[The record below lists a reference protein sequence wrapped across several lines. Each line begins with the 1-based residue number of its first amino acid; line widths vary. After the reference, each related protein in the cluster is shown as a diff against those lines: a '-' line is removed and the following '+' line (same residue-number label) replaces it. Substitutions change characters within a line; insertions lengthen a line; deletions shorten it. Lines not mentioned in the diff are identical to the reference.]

1 MLKELIVKKAKG
13 GHLNIEECYYVVDCL
28 MKNKLDADN
37 MKFFI
42 SLATFGMSKREV
54 LYMTL
59 ALRDSGKVLDFNYTI
74 LEKHSTGG
82 IADATSVV
90 LIPLIASL
98 GYKIVKNTARSL
110 VYTNGSS
117 DRFGAIPNFNVVLD
131 DEEIKEVLDKTNACI
146 LSHKGEMCPAD
157 KILYDLL
164 EKCGLEEN
172 INFLAMSI
180 ACKKLASGPKMVL
193 VDVKYGEASIVK
205 KYRQAK
211 KLARLLKYI
220 FKNCGT
226 KSTIVITN
234 TTQPFG
240 EGVGNAIEVVDAI
253 SVLQGKHCLLRDICV
268 RYAYEMISKLN
279 EKLPKQDIYD
289 MIEAALDNGTAYN
302 KLLEITKA
310 QGGDERAIVDGRL
323 FKPYNT
329 INFLATKPGYV
340 GAINVLLLG
349 ELIRRLC
356 ADSHDSNI
364 GAVLR
369 VKIGDYVEKNDI
381 ILTFYYKNK
390 EDLDKYSEAIS
401 RCVHLTDVKIRKPK
415 VIRKVIK

>member
-1 MLKELIVKKAKG
+1 MLKELIVKKARG
-13 GHLNIEECYYVVDCL
+13 GHLTMEECYYVVDCL
-28 MKNKLDADN
+28 MKNKLSSSN
-37 MKFFI
+37 LEFFI
-42 SLATFGMSKREV
+42 SLGSFGMSKKEI

-59 ALRDSGKVLDFNYTI
+59 ALRDSGRVLNFNYSI

-110 VYTNGSS
+110 VFTNGSS

-131 DEEIKEVLDKTNACI
+131 EKEIKNVLDKTNACV
-146 LSHKGEMCPAD
+146 LSHKGDICPAD
-157 KILYDLL
+157 KILYDVL

-172 INFLAMSI
+172 INFLAMTI
-180 ACKKLASGPKMVL
+180 ACKKLASNPKMVL

-205 KYRQAK
+205 KYKQAL
-211 KLARLLKYI
+211 KLAKLLRYI
-220 FKNCGT
+220 IKQCGV

-240 EGVGNAIEVVDAI
+240 EGVGNAIEVVDAV
-253 SVLQGKHCLLRDICV
+253 SVLQGKHCLLRDISV
-268 RYAYEMISKLN
+268 RFAYEMISKLN
-279 EKLPKQDIYD
+279 EKISKTDIYD
-289 MIEAALDNGTAYN
+289 MIEAVLDNGTAYN
-302 KLLEITKA
+302 KLLEIVKA
-310 QGGDERAIVDGRL
+310 QGGDELAIAEHRL

-329 INFLATKPGYV
+329 VNFLATKPGYV
-340 GAINVLLLG
+340 GAINILLLG

-390 EDLDKYSEAIS
+390 EDLDKYAEAIS
-401 RCVHLTDVKIRKPK
+401 GCVHFTDLKIKKPK
-415 VIRKVIK
+415 VIKKVLR

>member
-1 MLKELIVKKAKG
+1 MLKDLIVKKMKG
-13 GHLNIEECYYVVDCL
+13 EHLSMEDCYYVVEML
-28 MKNKLDADN
+28 MKNKLDQDN

-42 SLATFGMSKREV
+42 SLSSFGLSKKEV
-54 LYMTL
+54 LFMTL
-59 ALRDSGKVLDFNYTI
+59 ALRDSGRVLNFNSMI

-110 VYTNGSS
+110 VFTNGSS
-117 DRFGAIPNFNVVLD
+117 DRFGAIPNFKVKLD
-131 DEEIKEVLDKTNACI
+131 DDEIKNVMDKTNACI
-146 LSHKGEMCPAD
+146 LSHNSDICPAD
-157 KILYDLL
+157 RILYDIM

-180 ACKKLASGPKMVL
+180 ACKKLVSRPKMVL
-193 VDVKYGEASIVK
+193 VDVKYGEASIIK

-220 FKNCGT
+220 FKECSVE
-226 KSTIVITN
+226 STIIITS
-234 TTQPFG
+234 TVQPFG
-240 EGVGNAIEVVDAI
+240 EGVGNAIEVVDALD
-253 SVLQGKHCLLRDICV
+253 VLQGKHCLLRDLSV

-279 EKLPKQDIYD
+279 KKMSKSDTYD
-289 MIEAALDNGTAYN
+289 MIEAALDNGSAY
-302 KLLEITKA
+302 KRLLEIA
-310 QGGDERAIVDGRL
+310 HEQGGDERAITDGSI
-323 FKPYNT
+323 FKPYNS
-329 INFLATKPGYV
+329 INFLATKAGYV
-340 GAINVLLLG
+340 GNINVLLLG

-364 GAVLR
+364 GALIR

-381 ILTFYYKNK
+381 IITFYYKDRADF
-390 EDLDKYSEAIS
+390 EKYKDAIAG
-401 RCVHLTDVKIRKPK
+401 CVRLTDLKIKGPK
-415 VIRKVIK
+415 VIKKVIR